1 VVTNLFVPF
10 LEVLPTIPTLAGL
23 EVVENQLEKVSF
35 MFFYN
40 FDAYFP
46 RLCSMSLI

>member
-1 VVTNLFVPF
+1 LFVQF
-10 LEVLPTIPTLAGL
+10 LEVLATIPTLAGL
-23 EVVENQLEKVSF
+23 EVVENQQEKVSF
-35 MFFYN
+35 MFFFYN